1 MLDVMGAEGRDGG
14 PVAGVQK
21 AGKRVLFMVSASH
34 ASQHMYVALLPL
46 TYSYVLITF
55 HINYAEL
62 GLAVAATN
70 GVGGLTQITAG
81 YVSRRVAARW
91 ILGSQNLILG
101 LCAVL
106 GSLAPTYPLFAGA
119 QGIASLAASQQHP
132 VGGAVLARTYP
143 DRRGTALSI
152 HTIGGSVGSLLIP
165 LPAAVLL
172 SRFGWRPTMLILSAP
187 LFLIGLLLVLTFP
200 MPDVEHSRPRIPGR
214 PRLWLPR
221 LPRVPLAE
229 MIQPRVVVFG
239 ILAATVAAGG
249 RGLGILSAYVPLYLR
264 NGVHIP
270 EVEVGLIVALM
281 MLGAVVGPL
290 IGGAMSDRWGRL
302 PVLWVAYAL
311 AAVFV
316 FVLGRAAG
324 LPLALIVLIALAVG
338 VFAYIENPLLQA
350 LVSDAVTGEGQASFF
365 GIYFAIAYGVGSLW
379 LGLLGW
385 VIGAFG
391 FTAAFSIM
399 AASYLAAGALL
410 IPCWKTLHTNP
421 AG

>member
-1 MLDVMGAEGRDGG
+1 
-14 PVAGVQK
+14 
-21 AGKRVLFMVSASH
+21 
-34 ASQHMYVALLPL
+34 
-46 TYSYVLITF
+46 
-55 HINYAEL
+55 
-62 GLAVAATN
+62 
-70 GVGGLTQITAG
+70 
-81 YVSRRVAARW
+81 
-91 ILGSQNLILG
+91 
-101 LCAVL
+101 
-106 GSLAPTYPLFAGA
+106 
-119 QGIASLAASQQHP
+119 
-132 VGGAVLARTYP
+132 
-143 DRRGTALSI
+143 
-152 HTIGGSVGSLLIP
+152 
-165 LPAAVLL
+165 
-172 SRFGWRPTMLILSAP
+172 
-187 LFLIGLLLVLTFP
+187 
-200 MPDVEHSRPRIPGR
+200 
-214 PRLWLPR
+214 
-221 LPRVPLAE
+221 

>member
-1 MLDVMGAEGRDGG
+1 MLDVMGAEGSNVG

-34 ASQHMYVALLPL
+34 ATQHMYSALLPL

-55 HINYAEL
+55 HIHYAEL
-62 GLAVAATN
+62 GLAVAATSV
-70 GVGGLTQITAG
+70 VGGLSQITAG

-119 QGIASLAASQQHP
+119 QGMASLAASQQHP

-143 DRRGTALSI
+143 DRRGIALSF
-152 HTIGGSVGSLLIP
+152 HTIGGSLGSLLIP

-187 LFLIGLLLVLTFP
+187 LFLMGLILVLTFP
-200 MPDVEHSRPRIPGR
+200 VVDRERSWPKVPGR
-214 PRLWLPR
+214 PRLRWPSVPR
-221 LPRVPLAE
+221 AE
-229 MIQPRVVVFG
+229 IIHPRVVVLG

-249 RGLGILSAYVPLYLR
+249 RGLGTLNTYVPLYLR
-264 NGVHIP
+264 NRAHIP
-270 EVEVGLIVALM
+270 EVEVGLIFDLM
-281 MLGAVVGPL
+281 LLGAVVGPL
-290 IGGAMSDRWGRL
+290 IGGALSDRLGRL
-302 PVLWVAYAL
+302 PVLWVAYGL

-316 FVLGRAAG
+316 FGLGRAAG
-324 LPLALIVLIALAVG
+324 LPLALIVVLAMAVG

-350 LVSDAVTGEGQASFF
+350 LVSDAVTGEGQASVF
-365 GIYFAIAYGVGSLW
+365 GIYFALAYGVGSLW
-379 LGLLGW
+379 LALLGW
-385 VIGAFG
+385 VIGTFG
-391 FTAAFSIM
+391 FTAAFTIM
-399 AASYLAAGALL
+399 AGSYVAAGVIL
-410 IPCWKTLHTNP
+410 IPCWKTLRRKPT
-421 AG
+421 G